1 VDKPKDETKDRLIID
16 NMHVHFDVASGSDK
30 EVFAR
35 LFEEHISAW
44 QRMAAEGQ
52 RRRCISERDRQFG
65 DRDREEDA

>member
-1 VDKPKDETKDRLIID
+1 MDDELIIH
-16 NMHVHFDVASGSDK
+16 NLEVHFDVASGSDK

>member
-1 VDKPKDETKDRLIID
+1 MDEPKDETKDKLIIG

-44 QRMAAEGQ
+44 QRMRAEDQ
-52 RRRCISERDRQFG
+52 RRQCISERNRQFG